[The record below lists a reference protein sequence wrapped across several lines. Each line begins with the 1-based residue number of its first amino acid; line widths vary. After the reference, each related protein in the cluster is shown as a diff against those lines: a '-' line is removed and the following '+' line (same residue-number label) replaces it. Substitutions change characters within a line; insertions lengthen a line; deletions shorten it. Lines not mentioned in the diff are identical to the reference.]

1 MITILDYGLG
11 NIGSLKNM
19 FKRIRQNV
27 NITSSPCQIIKSTK
41 IVIPGVGSFDEA
53 MNRINNIKGL
63 KEALNLKALH
73 HKIPILGVCLGMQ
86 LLTHKSEEGTLDGFK
101 WIPGETKRFPKIP
114 ILGVCLGMQLL
125 THKSEEGT
133 LDGFK
138 WIPGETK
145 RFPKSSKFK
154 IPHMGWNEVSS
165 RNLKSKLIKN
175 INHDDRYYFVHSYYV
190 KVHNEDH
197 SLLKTKHNIEFD
209 SAINKDNL
217 YGVQFHP
224 EKSHKYGMKILKNFS
239 EISC

>member
-63 KEALNLKALH
+63 REALNLKALH

-101 WIPGETKRFPKIP
+101 WIPGETKK
-114 ILGVCLGMQLL
+114 
-125 THKSEEGT
+125 
-133 LDGFK
+133 
-138 WIPGETK
+138 
-145 RFPKSSKFK
+145 FPKSSKFK

-165 RNLKSKLIKN
+165 RNSKSKLIEN
-175 INHDDRYYFVHSYYV
+175 IKHDDRYYFVHSYYV
-190 KVHNEDH
+190 KVHNENH